1 MTSSSPTKKRPLKH
15 AHKLVRTSHPMRR
28 LPTPHAHAT
37 DVSWLTQSH
46 CAPRSQLKKQVAEDV
61 DAAAA
66 LTLLTTSPLSLE
78 PAAPELSPV
87 APEAA
92 AAAAEL
98 TSGLTLKLVEAAASP
113 PVTPALEAAPT
124 LVATG
129 GRSRNVSGVPK
140 NASASWNADQDEA
153 LKRLVSQHNAGN
165 WTQIA
170 AGLEGKTPKE
180 CMSRWNFVLDP
191 NVVKGPWKSEEDG
204 RLLQLVAEIGP
215 KWSRIAAA
223 MNGRNAKQCRERWVN
238 HLDPDISKEPWS
250 KAEED
255 ALIAA
260 HEKMGSKWSEM
271 TKLLKGRTNNA
282 IKNHW
287 HSMQSSKKRA
297 AAAAAGGAGVGGKVK
312 KSKK

>member
-1 MTSSSPTKKRPLKH
+1 
-15 AHKLVRTSHPMRR
+15 
-28 LPTPHAHAT
+28 
-37 DVSWLTQSH
+37 
-46 CAPRSQLKKQVAEDV
+46 
-61 DAAAA
+61 
-66 LTLLTTSPLSLE
+66 
-78 PAAPELSPV
+78 
-87 APEAA
+87 
-92 AAAAEL
+92 
-98 TSGLTLKLVEAAASP
+98 
-113 PVTPALEAAPT
+113 
-124 LVATG
+124 
-129 GRSRNVSGVPK
+129 
-140 NASASWNADQDEA
+140 
-153 LKRLVSQHNAGN
+153 
-165 WTQIA
+165 
-170 AGLEGKTPKE
+170 
-180 CMSRWNFVLDP
+180 VLDP

-223 MNGRNAKQCRERWVN
+223 MNGRNGKQCRERWVN

-271 TKLLKGRTNNA
+271 TKLLKGRTHNA

-312 KSKK
+312 KSKKKRAAAAAAGGAGVGGKVKKSKK